1 MIHRILLLV
10 LLLGAAVYAQTAG
23 PAPVLVWIDQTTKL
37 TDDAVKAAVDAM
49 AAQNPNPQHIVILV
63 HGFDV
68 PRADSQAAFTT
79 VAGRLQT
86 AYSAV
91 NQTIDVLGVQW
102 DSDADAGMFGMD
114 KAYQAK
120 TLQSRATGRFGFR
133 QVLLAVMARFP
144 GVPID
149 IMAHSMGCELAAAG
163 LRPDMKFDPVTDAL
177 GAYQPQA
184 PVAINSFVM
193 CGSDLNYNAAY
204 QGDLTSKPMVCKL
217 MWMTMSP
224 YLGDSQDRVLNLRA
238 MVSGP
243 AAGSVLPQL
252 TEEQWVRFTTAQSVL
267 WDTTNIP
274 KDHAYLDYYSVDRI
288 GRIVPSVVYKANP
301 QATKITPELQGI
313 ADVMAA
319 PNVAILLKPFLDTPL
334 ISTQI
339 YAMCRL
345 EQLLC
350 GGPKHLSS
358 EYLSNEALKLKDQ
371 PSVVR
376 QDCATSPCQLM
387 KQGYWPTEKEFD
399 AVGAPKGAK
408 YY

>member
-1 MIHRILLLV
+1 M
-10 LLLGAAVYAQTAG
+10 LLLGVTVYAQATA
-23 PAPVLVWIDQTTKL
+23 PPPVLVWIDQTTKL
-37 TDDAVKAAVDAM
+37 SDDAVKAAVDALV
-49 AAQNPNPQHIVILV
+49 AQNPNPNHIVILV
-63 HGFDV
+63 HGFNV
-68 PRADSQAAFTT
+68 PRQDSQAAFTT

-86 AYSAV
+86 AYSAL
-91 NQTIDVLGVQW
+91 NQTVDVLGVQW
-102 DSDADAGMFGMD
+102 DSATDAGMFGMD
-114 KAYQAK
+114 KAYEAK

-177 GAYQPQA
+177 GCFQPQS
-184 PVAINSFVM
+184 PVGINSFIM

-204 QGDLTSKPMVCKL
+204 TGDLSKPIPCNL

-238 MVSGP
+238 MVNGP
-243 AAGSVLPQL
+243 AAGAVLPQL
-252 TEEQWVRFTTAQSVL
+252 TEAQWLRLTQNQSAL

-288 GRIVPSVVYKANP
+288 GRFVPAVVYKANP
-301 QATKITPELQGI
+301 KANKMTPELQGI

-319 PNVAILLKPFLDTPL
+319 PNVAILLKPFLDSPQ

-350 GGPKHLSS
+350 GGPVHLSS

-399 AVGAPKGAK
+399 AAGAPKGAK